1 MTWANLDKNGQHCES
16 VQICDDPTKF
26 QARLRIVENC
36 EGGSHLGSNR
46 TFVRWDSVWDTLS
59 TRESFNNLHF
69 RSLSVGDGSYN
80 LGAPGG
86 PNSHN
91 ASDAGLAKDFPPIW
105 EVLQRFWEVLPK
117 IFRQFERSCKD
128 FERSCQRFSSNLR
141 RTVHFIIFVSVESLL
156 LLGQRPVFATDNQ
169 VPITN
174 HQSPGTTT
182 NHHPKPFFCYY
193 PSAPLNF

>member
-1 MTWANLDKNGQHCES
+1 MDNTVKVCRFVTTQPNFRRDWGSWRTARAEAISVPIALLSGETVSETPYQQERALTISISDLWALVMARTTWVRREGQTL
-16 VQICDDPTKF
+16 IMPPT
-26 QARLRIVENC
+26 Q
-36 EGGSHLGSNR
+36 
-46 TFVRWDSVWDTLS
+46 
-59 TRESFNNLHF
+59 
-69 RSLSVGDGSYN
+69 
-80 LGAPGG
+80 
-86 PNSHN
+86 
-91 ASDAGLAKDFPPIW
+91 
-105 EVLQRFWEVLPK
+105 VLPK

-169 VPITN
+169 VSITN

>member
-46 TFVRWDSVWDTLS
+46 TFVRWDIFS
-59 TRESFNNLHF
+59 TRESFKNIHF

-105 EVLQRFWEVLPK
+105 EVLQRFWEVFPK
-117 IFRQFERSCKD
+117 ILRGLAKD
-128 FERSCQRFSSNLR
+128 FPPICGELSILSFLSQLRAFSCLGRGRSLPRITRYQSP
-141 RTVHFIIFVSVESLL
+141 T
-156 LLGQRPVFATDNQ
+156 
-169 VPITN
+169 TN
-174 HQSPGTTT
+174 HQVPPQTTIQ
-182 NHHPKPFFCYY
+182 NHFF
-193 PSAPLNF
+193 AIILQHR

>member
-1 MTWANLDKNGQHCES
+1 MTWANLDKNGQHWKS

-46 TFVRWDSVWDTLS
+46 TFVRWDIFS
-59 TRESFNNLHF
+59 TRESFKNIHFIF

-117 IFRQFERSCKD
+117 IFLQFAENCP
-128 FERSCQRFSSNLR
+128 FYRFRLSW
-141 RTVHFIIFVSVESLL
+141 EPSLAWAEAGL
-156 LLGQRPVFATDNQ
+156 CHG
-169 VPITN
+169 
-174 HQSPGTTT
+174 
-182 NHHPKPFFCYY
+182 
-193 PSAPLNF
+193 

>member
-91 ASDAGLAKDFPPIW
+91 ASDAGLAKDFPSI
-105 EVLQRFWEVLPK
+105 WEVLPK
-117 IFRQFERSCKD
+117 ILSGIAKILRGLSKD
-128 FERSCQRFSSNLR
+128 FERSCQRFSSNLW
-141 RTVHFIIFVSVESLL
+141 RTVHFIVFVSVESLL

-182 NHHPKPFFCYY
+182 NHHPKPLFCYY